1 MKNNKLLLA
10 GVLTVTG
17 IAWAVG
23 WAMTLWSTSAQT
35 PTNLTA
41 SVTTASATNTM
52 ASPSLIDQ
60 AKQKLWLQESNDD
73 QEELKELTDMKAV
86 AKITLI
92 QAIQIA
98 ETQEKNTANQ
108 ARLESENGN
117 VVYSIEVGQK
127 EVIIDAGNGS
137 VLDTQDDSQGDEWNN
152 TQEKTIKSSVTIIE
166 TETNDDKRGRRNEK
180 GGHKW
185 DHWQDGEQDD
195 D

>member
-10 GVLTVTG
+10 GVLAVTG
-17 IAWAVG
+17 IAWAIG
-23 WAMTLWSTSAQT
+23 WAMSLGSTNAQT
-35 PTNLTA
+35 PTTLTTSA
-41 SVTTASATNTM
+41 SVATNPT
-52 ASPSLIDQ
+52 ATQTPTLLDQ
-60 AKQKLWLQESNDD
+60 AKQKLWLAESNDD

-98 ETQEKNTANQ
+98 ETQEKTTAHQ

-137 VLDTQDDSQGDEWNN
+137 VLDTQDDSQDNEWNN
-152 TQEKTIKSSVTIIE
+152 AQEKVIKSSVTIVE
-166 TETNDDKRGRRNEK
+166 TETNDDKRERNHGK
-180 GGHKW
+180 GGHKN
-185 DHWQDGEQDD
+185 DGWQDGEQDD